1 MFEVVCLKVLTL
13 EVSLEMLLPS
23 WGGEG
28 WGDGDKLKVGEDYLE
43 EESLDFAKLVEPIAH
58 KK

>member
-1 MFEVVCLKVLTL
+1 
-13 EVSLEMLLPS
+13 MLLPS

-28 WGDGDKLKVGEDYLE
+28 WEDGDKLKVGEDYF
-43 EESLDFAKLVEPIAH
+43 EESLDFAKPVEPIAH